1 MDVIALIAFVACV
14 YLTIRIAAR
23 RGRNVRTWA
32 WIAALAG
39 PLAIPLL
46 LMFPDRHCRNGG
58 AA

>member
-1 MDVIALIAFVACV
+1 MDVIALIALVACV
-14 YLTIRIAAR
+14 YLTVRIAER

-39 PLAIPLL
+39 PLALPLIF
-46 LMFPDRHCRNGG
+46 MFPNRHRSNGG